1 MNSGTHLQRLVFGLL
16 LAGFAVYCDN
26 ATLGNSRRYYQEAL
40 WNFAL
45 VLAFLIELRPT
56 LRRKRA
62 VLLALALFCSHCVV
76 MYFKRDIFPFSS
88 SLIVFLAALLE
99 FVVLMIVYL
108 RLCQAIDPE
117 GPFGLT
123 PAEKEARETRKRLR
137 LT

>member
-108 RLCQAIDPE
+108 RLCQAIYPE